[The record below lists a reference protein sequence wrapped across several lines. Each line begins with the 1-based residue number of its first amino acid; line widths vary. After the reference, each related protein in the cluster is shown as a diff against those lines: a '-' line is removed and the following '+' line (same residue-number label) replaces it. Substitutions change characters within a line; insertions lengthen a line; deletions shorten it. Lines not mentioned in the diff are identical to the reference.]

1 MSRDSGEHGTLL
13 SITYATPERAR
24 RIERAIAPEVRDIDD
39 DRSRTRMDREAAE
52 LRLAIEAQD
61 LVALRGALNT
71 WLSLVSTAER
81 AGGVDQ

>member
-1 MSRDSGEHGTLL
+1 M
-13 SITYATPERAR
+13 TYATPERAR